1 MSDARE
7 SCRHDES
14 VTIHPVSRGPRT
26 TVECD
31 TCGAR
36 WDVDSGMVV
45 LWKLILDRQESIVAQ
60 IIEDDGDEEEE
71 DDDGQEA

>member
-1 MSDARE
+1 
-7 SCRHDES
+7 
-14 VTIHPVSRGPRT
+14 
-26 TVECD
+26 
-31 TCGAR
+31 
-36 WDVDSGMVV
+36 MVV